1 MGRAA
6 LDRRGCLGGAREVAG
21 GLRAEDGAAPFAICS
36 ACWTLGWSCCRRRFN
51 SASFGSDNG
60 PGSATRSEVGRDGT
74 PWAQPAE
81 AAPKLDPSRRGEPM
95 ASVQEIR
102 RRLRGQRIE
111 TLRSSI
117 EPLLAGKVG
126 AEVWLFGSLARGD
139 WDARSDVDLLAVAPD
154 QSAADQLAE
163 ALLGTGLADDVIGL
177 SQGRWLERQR
187 GDDPWWRGICR
198 DAIRLQPQQ
207 TP

>member
-1 MGRAA
+1 
-6 LDRRGCLGGAREVAG
+6 
-21 GLRAEDGAAPFAICS
+21 
-36 ACWTLGWSCCRRRFN
+36 
-51 SASFGSDNG
+51 
-60 PGSATRSEVGRDGT
+60 
-74 PWAQPAE
+74 
-81 AAPKLDPSRRGEPM
+81 M

-139 WDARSDVDLLAVAPD
+139 LDARSDVDLLAVAPD
-154 QSAADQLAE
+154 QSSADQLAE

-177 SQGRWLERQR
+177 SQGHWLERQR

-198 DAIRLQPQQ
+198 DAIRLQPLQK
-207 TP
+207 P

>member
-1 MGRAA
+1 
-6 LDRRGCLGGAREVAG
+6 
-21 GLRAEDGAAPFAICS
+21 
-36 ACWTLGWSCCRRRFN
+36 
-51 SASFGSDNG
+51 
-60 PGSATRSEVGRDGT
+60 
-74 PWAQPAE
+74 
-81 AAPKLDPSRRGEPM
+81 M

-102 RRLRGQRIE
+102 KQLRDQRIE
-111 TLRSSI
+111 ALRSSI
-117 EPLLAGKVG
+117 EPLLAGKAG

-154 QSAADQLAE
+154 QGTADQLSE

-198 DAIRLQPQQ
+198 DAIRLQPTQK
-207 TP
+207 P

>member
-1 MGRAA
+1 LPIGPELSYLEAHHHSGAEA
-6 LDRRGCLGGAREVAG
+6 LEWIGLDPAQFTGAGVEQPEHGAQVGGN
-21 GLRAEDGAAPFAICS
+21 AAPN
-36 ACWTLGWSCCRRRFN
+36 LG
-51 SASFGSDNG
+51 
-60 PGSATRSEVGRDGT
+60 
-74 PWAQPAE
+74 
-81 AAPKLDPSRRGEPM
+81 PSRRGVSM

-102 RRLRGQRIE
+102 QLLRGQRIE

-117 EPLLAGKVG
+117 EPLLAGKAG

-163 ALLGTGLADDVIGL
+163 ALLAAGLADDVIGL
-177 SQGRWLERQR
+177 SQVRWLERQR

-198 DAIRLQPQQ
+198 DAIRLQPLQR
-207 TP
+207 P

>member
-1 MGRAA
+1 MM
-6 LDRRGCLGGAREVAG
+6 
-21 GLRAEDGAAPFAICS
+21 CS
-36 ACWTLGWSCCRRRFN
+36 AFELLEALERDWT
-51 SASFGSDNG
+51 A
-60 PGSATRSEVGRDGT
+60 
-74 PWAQPAE
+74 WAQPAG
-81 AAPKLDPSRRGEPM
+81 AAPNLAPSRRGEPM

-102 RRLRGQRIE
+102 QRLRSQRIE
-111 TLRSSI
+111 VLRRAI
-117 EPLLAGKVG
+117 EPLLAGRAG

-177 SQGRWLERQR
+177 SQGRWLQRQR

-198 DAIRLQPQQ
+198 DAIRLQPTLQ
-207 TP
+207 P

>member
-1 MGRAA
+1 
-6 LDRRGCLGGAREVAG
+6 
-21 GLRAEDGAAPFAICS
+21 
-36 ACWTLGWSCCRRRFN
+36 
-51 SASFGSDNG
+51 
-60 PGSATRSEVGRDGT
+60 
-74 PWAQPAE
+74 
-81 AAPKLDPSRRGEPM
+81 M

-154 QSAADQLAE
+154 QSIADQLAE
-163 ALLGTGLADDVIGL
+163 ALLRTGLADDVIGL
-177 SQGRWLERQR
+177 SQGRWQERQR
-187 GDDPWWRGICR
+187 GDDPWWRGISR
-198 DAIRLQPQQ
+198 DAIPLQPQQ